1 MPSLLKFEKSTR
13 CKLYKA
19 KVIVKRRPSILDPQG
34 KAAEH
39 GATLLGFKNITHVRI
54 DKQVE
59 FLVHVADEETA
70 KQETAEFCEKLLSNP
85 NMEDVEITLEKID
98 EA

>member
-1 MPSLLKFEKSTR
+1 
-13 CKLYKA
+13 LYQA
-19 KVIVKRRPSILDPQG
+19 KVIIKRKKSILDPQG

-39 GATLLGFKNITHVRI
+39 GAVLLGFNNITNVRI

-59 FLVHVADEETA
+59 FLVNVSDLETA
-70 KQETAEFCEKLLSNP
+70 NQEVSEFCVKLLSNP
-85 NMEDVEITLEKID
+85 TMEDFEINLEKIN

>member
-1 MPSLLKFEKSTR
+1 M
-13 CKLYKA
+13 YKA
-19 KVIVKRRPSILDPQG
+19 KVIIKRKKSILDPQG

-39 GATLLGFKNITHVRI
+39 GAALLGFKNITNVRI

-59 FLVHVADEETA
+59 FLVNVSDEETA
-70 KQETAEFCEKLLSNP
+70 KQEVSEFCVKLLSNP
-85 NMEDVEITLEKID
+85 TMEDFEIILEKID

>member
-1 MPSLLKFEKSTR
+1 MF
-13 CKLYKA
+13 KA
-19 KVIVKRRPSILDPQG
+19 KVIVKRKKSILDPQG

-39 GATLLGFKNITHVRI
+39 GAVLLGFKNITNVRI

-59 FLVHVADEETA
+59 FLVNVFDEETA
-70 KQETAEFCEKLLSNP
+70 KQEVSEFCTKLLSNP
-85 NMEDVEITLEKID
+85 SMEDFEITLDKVD

>member
-1 MPSLLKFEKSTR
+1 M
-13 CKLYKA
+13 YKA
-19 KVIVKRRPSILDPQG
+19 NVIIKRKKSILDPQG

-39 GATLLGFKNITHVRI
+39 GAVLLGFKNITNVRI

-59 FLVHVADEETA
+59 FLVNVVDEETA
-70 KQETAEFCEKLLSNP
+70 KQEVSEFCVKLLSNP
-85 NMEDVEITLEKID
+85 TMEDFEINLVKID

>member
-1 MPSLLKFEKSTR
+1 MF
-13 CKLYKA
+13 KA
-19 KVIVKRRPSILDPQG
+19 KVIIKRKKSILDPQG

-39 GATLLGFKNITHVRI
+39 GAVLLGFKNITNVRI

-59 FLVHVADEETA
+59 FLVNVSDEETA
-70 KQETAEFCEKLLSNP
+70 KQEVSEFCAKLLSNP
-85 NMEDVEITLEKID
+85 SMEDFEINLEKVD

>member
-1 MPSLLKFEKSTR
+1 MF
-13 CKLYKA
+13 KA
-19 KVIVKRRPSILDPQG
+19 KVIVKRKKSVLDPQG

-39 GATLLGFKNITHVRI
+39 GAVLLGFKNITNVRI

-59 FLVHVADEETA
+59 FLVNVSDEETA
-70 KQETAEFCEKLLSNP
+70 KQEVSEFCSKLLSNP
-85 NMEDVEITLEKID
+85 TMEDFQITLDKVD

>member
-1 MPSLLKFEKSTR
+1 MF
-13 CKLYKA
+13 KA
-19 KVIVKRRPSILDPQG
+19 KVIITRKKSILDPQG

-39 GATLLGFKNITHVRI
+39 GAVLLGFKNITNVRI

-59 FLVHVADEETA
+59 FLVNVSDLEIA
-70 KQETAEFCEKLLSNP
+70 KQEVSEFCSKLLSNP
-85 NMEDVEITLEKID
+85 SMEDFEINLDKVD

>member
-1 MPSLLKFEKSTR
+1 MF
-13 CKLYKA
+13 KA
-19 KVIVKRRPSILDPQG
+19 KVIVKRKKSILDPQG

-39 GATLLGFKNITHVRI
+39 GAVLLGFKNITNVRI

-59 FLVHVADEETA
+59 FLVNVSDEETA
-70 KQETAEFCEKLLSNP
+70 KQEVSEFCSKLLSNP
-85 NMEDVEITLEKID
+85 SMEDFQITLDKVD

>member
-1 MPSLLKFEKSTR
+1 LF
-13 CKLYKA
+13 KA
-19 KVIVKRRPSILDPQG
+19 KVVIKRKKSILDPQG

-39 GATLLGFKNITHVRI
+39 GAVLLGYKNISNVRI

-59 FLVHVADEETA
+59 FLVHVDEQDAAQKEVT
-70 KQETAEFCEKLLSNP
+70 EFCTKLLSNP
-85 NMEDVEITLEKID
+85 NMENFEINLEKID

>member
-1 MPSLLKFEKSTR
+1 M
-13 CKLYKA
+13 YKA
-19 KVIVKRRPSILDPQG
+19 KVIVKRKKSILDPQG

-39 GATLLGFKNITHVRI
+39 GAVLLGFKNITNVRI

-59 FLVHVADEETA
+59 FLVNVSDEEIA
-70 KQETAEFCEKLLSNP
+70 KQEVSEFCTKLLSNP
-85 NMEDVEITLEKID
+85 SMEDFEITLDKVD

>member
-1 MPSLLKFEKSTR
+1 M
-13 CKLYKA
+13 YKA
-19 KVIVKRRPSILDPQG
+19 KVIIKRKKSILDPQG

-39 GATLLGFKNITHVRI
+39 GAALLGFKNITNVRI

-59 FLVHVADEETA
+59 FLVNVSDEETA
-70 KQETAEFCEKLLSNP
+70 KQEVSEFCVKLLSNP
-85 NMEDVEITLEKID
+85 TMEDFEIILEKIN

>member
-1 MPSLLKFEKSTR
+1 MFR
-13 CKLYKA
+13 A
-19 KVIVKRRPSILDPQG
+19 KVIVKRKKSILDPQG

-39 GATLLGFKNITHVRI
+39 GAVLLGFKNITNVRI

-59 FLVHVADEETA
+59 FLVNVSDEETA
-70 KQETAEFCEKLLSNP
+70 KQEVSEFCTKLLSNP
-85 NMEDVEITLEKID
+85 SMEDFQITLDKVD

>member
-1 MPSLLKFEKSTR
+1 LF
-13 CKLYKA
+13 KA
-19 KVIVKRRPSILDPQG
+19 KVIVKRKKSILDPQG

-39 GATLLGFKNITHVRI
+39 GAVLLGFKNITNVRI

-59 FLVHVADEETA
+59 FLVNVSDEETA
-70 KQETAEFCEKLLSNP
+70 KQEVSEFCSKLLSNP
-85 NMEDVEITLEKID
+85 SMEDFQITLDKVD

>member
-1 MPSLLKFEKSTR
+1 M
-13 CKLYKA
+13 YKA
-19 KVIVKRRPSILDPQG
+19 KVIVKRKKSILDPQG

-39 GATLLGFKNITHVRI
+39 GAILLGFKNITNVRI

-59 FLVHVADEETA
+59 FLVNVSDEETA
-70 KQETAEFCEKLLSNP
+70 KQEVSEFCTKLLSNP
-85 NMEDVEITLEKID
+85 SMEDFEIMLDKVD

>member
-1 MPSLLKFEKSTR
+1 M
-13 CKLYKA
+13 YKA
-19 KVIVKRRPSILDPQG
+19 KVIITRKKSILDPQG

-39 GATLLGFKNITHVRI
+39 GAVLLGFKNITNVRI

-59 FLVHVADEETA
+59 FLVNVPDEETA
-70 KQETAEFCEKLLSNP
+70 RQEVSEFCVKLLSNP
-85 NMEDVEITLEKID
+85 TMEDFEINLEKID

>member
-1 MPSLLKFEKSTR
+1 MF
-13 CKLYKA
+13 KA
-19 KVIVKRRPSILDPQG
+19 KVIVKRKKSILDPQG

-39 GATLLGFKNITHVRI
+39 GAVLLGFKNITNVRI

-59 FLVHVADEETA
+59 FLVNVSDEETA
-70 KQETAEFCEKLLSNP
+70 KQEVSEFCSKLLSNP
-85 NMEDVEITLEKID
+85 TMEDFQITLDKVD

>member
-1 MPSLLKFEKSTR
+1 MF
-13 CKLYKA
+13 KA
-19 KVIVKRRPSILDPQG
+19 KVIVKRKKSILDPQG

-39 GATLLGFKNITHVRI
+39 GAVLLGFRNITNVRI

-59 FLVHVADEETA
+59 FLVNVSDEETA
-70 KQETAEFCEKLLSNP
+70 KQEVSEFCSKLLSNP
-85 NMEDVEITLEKID
+85 SMEDFQITLDKVD

>member
-1 MPSLLKFEKSTR
+1 
-13 CKLYKA
+13 LYKA
-19 KVIVKRRPSILDPQG
+19 KVVIKRKKSILDPQG

-39 GATLLGFKNITHVRI
+39 GAVLLGFKNITNVRI

-59 FLVHVADEETA
+59 FLVNVSDEETA
-70 KQETAEFCEKLLSNP
+70 RGEVSEFCSKLLSNP
-85 NMEDVEITLEKID
+85 SMEDFEINLDKID

>member
-1 MPSLLKFEKSTR
+1 M
-13 CKLYKA
+13 YKA
-19 KVIVKRRPSILDPQG
+19 KVIVKRKKSILDPQG

-39 GATLLGFKNITHVRI
+39 GAVLLGFKNITNVRI

-59 FLVHVADEETA
+59 FLVNVSDEETA
-70 KQETAEFCEKLLSNP
+70 KQEVSEFCTKLLSNP
-85 NMEDVEITLEKID
+85 SMEDFEIMLDKVD

>member
-1 MPSLLKFEKSTR
+1 M
-13 CKLYKA
+13 YKA
-19 KVIVKRRPSILDPQG
+19 KVIIKRKKSILDPQG

-39 GATLLGFKNITHVRI
+39 GAVLLGFKNISDVRI

-59 FLVHVADEETA
+59 FFVNVVDEETA
-70 KQETAEFCEKLLSNP
+70 NQEVSEFCAKLLSNP
-85 NMEDVEITLEKID
+85 TMEDFEINLEKVD

>member
-1 MPSLLKFEKSTR
+1 M
-13 CKLYKA
+13 YKA
-19 KVIVKRRPSILDPQG
+19 NVIIKRKKSILDPQG

-39 GATLLGFKNITHVRI
+39 GAVLLGFKNITNVRI

-59 FLVHVADEETA
+59 FLVHVADEATA
-70 KQETAEFCEKLLSNP
+70 TQEVSEFCTKLLSNP
-85 NMEDVEITLEKID
+85 TMEDFEITLEKID

>member
-1 MPSLLKFEKSTR
+1 MF
-13 CKLYKA
+13 KA
-19 KVIVKRRPSILDPQG
+19 KVIVKRKKSILDPQG

-39 GATLLGFKNITHVRI
+39 GAVLLGFKNITNVRI

-59 FLVHVADEETA
+59 FLVNVSDLETA
-70 KQETAEFCEKLLSNP
+70 KQEVSEFCAKLLSNP
-85 NMEDVEITLEKID
+85 SMEDFQITLDKVD

>member
-1 MPSLLKFEKSTR
+1 LFR
-13 CKLYKA
+13 A
-19 KVIVKRRPSILDPQG
+19 KVIVKRKKSILDPQG

-39 GATLLGFKNITHVRI
+39 GAVLLGFKNITNVRI

-59 FLVHVADEETA
+59 FLVNVSDEETA
-70 KQETAEFCEKLLSNP
+70 KQEVSEFCTKLLSNP
-85 NMEDVEITLEKID
+85 SMEDFQITLDKVD

>member
-1 MPSLLKFEKSTR
+1 MF
-13 CKLYKA
+13 KA
-19 KVIVKRRPSILDPQG
+19 KVIIKRKKSILDPQG

-39 GATLLGFKNITHVRI
+39 GAVLLGFKNITNVRI

-59 FLVHVADEETA
+59 FLVNVSDLETA
-70 KQETAEFCEKLLSNP
+70 KQEVSEFCSKLLSNP
-85 NMEDVEITLEKID
+85 SMEDFEINLDKVD

>member
-1 MPSLLKFEKSTR
+1 MF
-13 CKLYKA
+13 KA
-19 KVIVKRRPSILDPQG
+19 KVIVKRKKSILDPQG

-39 GATLLGFKNITHVRI
+39 GAVLLGFKNITNVRI

-59 FLVHVADEETA
+59 FLVNVSDEETA
-70 KQETAEFCEKLLSNP
+70 MQEVSEFCSKLLSNP
-85 NMEDVEITLEKID
+85 SMEDFQITLDKVD